1 MKKYIVGICF
11 SMLFFTSCSDW
22 LNVEPKTTVKEEEV
36 FSRELGFKE
45 ALTGAYIKMASTG
58 FVRKEFE
65 LWFSGCVGRTVI
77 IREQIRKNYYTFAP
91 DPSSLVESYCESTW
105 SNMYNITLI

>member
-36 FSRELGFKE
+36 FSRVFGFFVGFWG
-45 ALTGAYIKMASTG
+45 GAA
-58 FVRKEFE
+58 
-65 LWFSGCVGRTVI
+65 
-77 IREQIRKNYYTFAP
+77 AP
-91 DPSSLVESYCESTW
+91 VFFC
-105 SNMYNITLI
+105 

>member
-58 FVRKEFE
+58 LYARNLSYGFWMCWED
-65 LWFSGCVGRTVI
+65 VI
-77 IREQIRKNYYTFAP
+77 IREQIRKIIILLP
-91 DPSSLVESYCESTW
+91 GSLFFGRV
-105 SNMYNITLI
+105 LL

>member
-45 ALTGAYIKMASTG
+45 ALTLTLDRAVCEK
-58 FVRKEFE
+58 FK
-65 LWFSGCVGRTVI
+65 LWFLRYTGRT
-77 IREQIRKNYYTFAP
+77 
-91 DPSSLVESYCESTW
+91 L
-105 SNMYNITLI
+105 